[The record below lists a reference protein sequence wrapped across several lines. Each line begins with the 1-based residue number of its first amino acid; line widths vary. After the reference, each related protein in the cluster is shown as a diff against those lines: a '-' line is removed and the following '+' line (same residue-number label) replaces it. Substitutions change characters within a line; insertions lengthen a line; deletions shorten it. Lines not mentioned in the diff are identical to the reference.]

1 MELLELKAE
10 LREKTGKE
18 ISKKLRRADKL
29 PAVLYGE
36 KQESVVLT
44 VVRKDIETLLRSE
57 HGVNQ
62 PLKIVYGKG
71 EATAMITDMQHDYL
85 GRLLTHVDFKRVDL
99 NKPVDISV
107 MVVLTGE
114 SIGVKEEAGM
124 LSLVTREIEISCL
137 PQDILDQIEVDI
149 SGLHTGH
156 SLKVSDLSLDTSK
169 FKVLTDP
176 SVVIALVEAEREE
189 KEEVAEAETETAEPE
204 VIKKGKQETE
214 EEEESQK

>member
-85 GRLLTHVDFKRVDL
+85 GRL
-99 NKPVDISV
+99 
-107 MVVLTGE
+107 
-114 SIGVKEEAGM
+114 
-124 LSLVTREIEISCL
+124 
-137 PQDILDQIEVDI
+137 
-149 SGLHTGH
+149 
-156 SLKVSDLSLDTSK
+156 
-169 FKVLTDP
+169 
-176 SVVIALVEAEREE
+176 
-189 KEEVAEAETETAEPE
+189 
-204 VIKKGKQETE
+204 
-214 EEEESQK
+214 